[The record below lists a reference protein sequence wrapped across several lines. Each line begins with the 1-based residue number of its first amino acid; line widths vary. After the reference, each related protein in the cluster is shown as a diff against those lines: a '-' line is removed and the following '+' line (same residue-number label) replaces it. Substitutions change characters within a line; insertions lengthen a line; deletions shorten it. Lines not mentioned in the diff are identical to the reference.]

1 MKLEYTKKG
10 KDKELE
16 ILPTEVGRKAREILA
31 EDGVEEVKA
40 YGGSGELSLRY
51 FKSKMNGMVYVEN
64 IT

>member
-16 ILPTEVGRKAREILA
+16 IDPSEVGRKAREILA
-31 EDGVEEVKA
+31 EDGVEEVKV
-40 YGGSGELSLRY
+40 YGGSGGLSLRY
-51 FKSKMNGMVYVEN
+51 FKSKMNGMTYVEN